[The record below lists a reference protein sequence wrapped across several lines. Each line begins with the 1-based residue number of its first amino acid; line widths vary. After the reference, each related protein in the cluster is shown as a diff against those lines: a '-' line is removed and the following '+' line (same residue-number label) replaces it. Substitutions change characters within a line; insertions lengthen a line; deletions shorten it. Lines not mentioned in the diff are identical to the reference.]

1 MEILSGKAAAKGTGI
16 GTAFVI
22 PEPVKRTI
30 PRHTRPENA
39 LEKEWTL
46 FTDSKET
53 VLNRLCNLLNSLS
66 KTEQNDVLQR
76 QVFEAYVLMLQ
87 DEFFI
92 KEIKTFYEANEF
104 NIFHS
109 VDLKTKEYAEK
120 LKQSNDEYLSQRAAD
135 ILDVYSMVLDEMLDI
150 HPFDINTVPDNS
162 IIAADSLSS
171 ADTIILS
178 KRKIKGLILNETGEN
193 SHVIILARSYGIPAI
208 IGIENISKKIKTGET
223 VIIDT
228 NDSKIIIS
236 PEKTVIEEYKQK
248 LQEEQKHLEELK
260 QYLNKPAVTKD
271 GTKFTLLA
279 NIGTIEEAELAKENN
294 ADGIGLFRTEFLFM
308 ERTDLPATDQNRKI
322 NEDEQ
327 FEIYKQV
334 LQIMENK
341 PVTIRTLDAGGDKI
355 IKSQNIPSI
364 EEKNPLMGLRAVRLT
379 LKYPS
384 LLKTQLRAL
393 YRASVFGNLKIM
405 FPLITHYSQLEKCM
419 KIINEVKAELK
430 KENIKYNDVPVGIMI
445 ETASA
450 ALTSDSLS
458 RLSDFFSIGTND
470 LTQYTLAVDRENQS
484 VSNLYNELDPAVL
497 KLIKMTVTSAKDAG
511 IELCV
516 CGEMAGKKN
525 CIMILGGMGIRTLSL
540 SPNLIFETKEFLS
553 KTDISE
559 MEKLAEG
566 IR

>member
-30 PRHTRPENA
+30 PRHTRSENA

-162 IIAADSLSS
+162 IIAADFLSS

-236 PEKTVIEEYKQK
+236 PEKTIIEEYKQK
-248 LQEEQKHLEELK
+248 LQEEQKHHEELK
-260 QYLNKPAVTKD
+260 QYLNKPAVTKN

-334 LQIMENK
+334 LQIMGNK

-393 YRASVFGNLKIM
+393 YRASIFGNLKIM
-405 FPLITHYSQLEKCM
+405 FPLITHYNQLEECM
-419 KIINEVKAELK
+419 KIINEVKTELK

>member
-248 LQEEQKHLEELK
+248 LQEEQKHHEELK

-334 LQIMENK
+334 LKIMGNK

-405 FPLITHYSQLEKCM
+405 FPLITHYSQLEECM

>member
-236 PEKTVIEEYKQK
+236 PEKTIIEEYKQK
-248 LQEEQKHLEELK
+248 LQEEQKHHEELK

-334 LQIMENK
+334 LQIMGNK
-341 PVTIRTLDAGGDKI
+341 SVTIRTLDAGGDKI

-393 YRASVFGNLKIM
+393 YKASVFGNLKIM
-405 FPLITHYSQLEKCM
+405 FPLITHYSQLEECM

-484 VSNLYNELDPAVL
+484 VSNLYNELDSAVL

>member
-248 LQEEQKHLEELK
+248 LQEEQKHHEELK

-334 LQIMENK
+334 LKIMGNK

-405 FPLITHYSQLEKCM
+405 FPLITHYSQLEECM

-525 CIMILGGMGIRTLSL
+525 CIMILGGTGIRTLSL

>member
-236 PEKTVIEEYKQK
+236 PEKTIIEEYKQK
-248 LQEEQKHLEELK
+248 LQEEQKHHEELK

-405 FPLITHYSQLEKCM
+405 FPLITHYSQLEECM

-525 CIMILGGMGIRTLSL
+525 CIMVLGGMGIRTLSL